1 MGWTSPIGG
10 SSGPASSSRTYAVL
24 RRDTASSP
32 SVTITDHPPGQKNRF
47 RFSERIP
54 WCVWYKPP
62 EDAGKGNTPWLNT
75 RLFLCFRLRHIYM
88 APPAMRRRPATP
100 PTAPPTA
107 APIMRDEYPRWKSPL
122 WKVLAVVDVLDA
134 RVEEPSEVMIVVG
147 VLRLILVCVDELKDV
162 HTSMSALIR
171 GSGQLTNT
179 TLLPKSASLILIL
192 SPDPHDESLPR
203 HL

>member
-1 MGWTSPIGG
+1 
-10 SSGPASSSRTYAVL
+10 
-24 RRDTASSP
+24 
-32 SVTITDHPPGQKNRF
+32 
-47 RFSERIP
+47 
-54 WCVWYKPP
+54 
-62 EDAGKGNTPWLNT
+62 
-75 RLFLCFRLRHIYM
+75 M

-179 TLLPKSASLILIL
+179 TLLPKSASLILSP
-192 SPDPHDESLPR
+192 SPDAHDESLPR
-203 HL
+203 RL